1 MTTRTT
7 LLPLLLAVLA
17 TACVSVSKTVLTEE
31 FMSAPVPANRVNVL
45 MASMGDSI
53 PEDCTRVAILH
64 ASGDQDMTD
73 EGDFLEKLRE
83 ETGKLGGN
91 TVYVRSME
99 DAGTAERIVGAVFD
113 VPADRDS
120 DALALFCPTP

>member
-1 MTTRTT
+1 MRRQT
-7 LLPLLLAVLA
+7 LAAIVAAALLGFFVTPTFAA
-17 TACVSVSKTVLTEE
+17 
-31 FMSAPVPANRVNVL
+31 
-45 MASMGDSI
+45 
-53 PEDCTRVAILH
+53 
-64 ASGDQDMTD
+64 D
-73 EGDFLEKLRE
+73 ESLIVVYGA
-83 ETGKLGGN
+83 TGKLGGN

>member
-1 MTTRTT
+1 MKTRTT
-7 LLPLLLAVLA
+7 VLLAVLA
-17 TACVSVSKTVLTEE
+17 TACVSVSKTVLDEG
-31 FMSAPVPANRVNVL
+31 FRDAPVPASRVDVL
-45 MASMGDSI
+45 MASMGDTI
-53 PEDCTRVAILH
+53 PQDCTRVAILH

-83 ETGKLGGN
+83 EAGKLGAN

-120 DALALFCPTP
+120 EALALHCPTD